1 MNIPGNGLGLGFA
14 WPGLR
19 WPGWLQYGGGSPAMA
34 AC

>member
-1 MNIPGNGLGLGFA
+1 MNIPGNGLVGLA